1 MALPIRFY
9 YVVTTFK
16 AIRPRRRH
24 SLYVTLH
31 VMRIFGSVVE
41 TASSG
46 IGILAASHLMFLY
59 EMYNLGT
66 RMNLK
71 LEYFERKVRRS
82 SQLSVIA
89 WCSET

>member
-9 YVVTTFK
+9 YAVTTFK

-31 VMRIFGSVVE
+31 FMRIFGSVVE

-71 LEYFERKVRRS
+71 LEYFERKMRRS
-82 SQLSVIA
+82 SQLSLIA
-89 WCSET
+89 WCCET

>member
-9 YVVTTFK
+9 YAVTIFK

-31 VMRIFGSVVE
+31 FMRIFGSVVE
-41 TASSG
+41 TTSSG
-46 IGILAASHLMFLY
+46 IGISAASHLMFLY
-59 EMYNLGT
+59 EMYNIGT

-71 LEYFERKVRRS
+71 LEYFERKVRIS
-82 SQLSVIA
+82 SQLSLIA

>member
-9 YVVTTFK
+9 YAVTTFK

-31 VMRIFGSVVE
+31 FMRIFGSVVE
-41 TASSG
+41 TAFSG

-71 LEYFERKVRRS
+71 LEYFESKSTLINRLV
-82 SQLSVIA
+82 L
-89 WCSET
+89 